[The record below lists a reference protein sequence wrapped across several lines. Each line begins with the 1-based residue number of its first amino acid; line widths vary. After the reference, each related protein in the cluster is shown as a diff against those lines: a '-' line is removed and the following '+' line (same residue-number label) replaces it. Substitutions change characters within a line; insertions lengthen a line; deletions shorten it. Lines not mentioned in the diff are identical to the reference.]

1 MQNIHI
7 WKKVSKVQILSPS
20 DIELSYFVTFWSSG
34 GCRNGEMK
42 KKKKKKVCKRE
53 NGPNNRPILNF
64 IRRGILSRQNGAVFL
79 SLMKR
84 GVDKKLKMH
93 Q

>member
-42 KKKKKKVCKRE
+42 KKKRKRFVNE
-53 NGPNNRPILNF
+53 
-64 IRRGILSRQNGAVFL
+64 
-79 SLMKR
+79 
-84 GVDKKLKMH
+84 KMDPTIYLF
-93 Q
+93 

>member
-1 MQNIHI
+1 VQQRLPLIFIIQARRGKKRLFDMQNIHI

-42 KKKKKKVCKRE
+42 KKKEKKEK
-53 NGPNNRPILNF
+53 GL
-64 IRRGILSRQNGAVFL
+64 
-79 SLMKR
+79 
-84 GVDKKLKMH
+84 
-93 Q
+93 

>member
-42 KKKKKKVCKRE
+42 KKERKKRKRFVNE
-53 NGPNNRPILNF
+53 
-64 IRRGILSRQNGAVFL
+64 
-79 SLMKR
+79 
-84 GVDKKLKMH
+84 KMDPTIDLF
-93 Q
+93 

>member
-42 KKKKKKVCKRE
+42 KKKRKRFVNE
-53 NGPNNRPILNF
+53 
-64 IRRGILSRQNGAVFL
+64 
-79 SLMKR
+79 
-84 GVDKKLKMH
+84 KMDPTIDLF
-93 Q
+93 